1 MSRLLISA
9 FLLLG
14 LAACATDVRLN
25 YTPSPTALRSGP
37 PAVSLV
43 TATDQRKEAPN
54 RLATIMGGFGNPL
67 KIINTVRPVKDEVA
81 AVFAQG
87 LQTRGMRQENGS
99 GPVRMELTIR
109 KFDAD
114 MIMGSTARIDLDMV
128 LVDATTN
135 QVIYKTTAAEEKSDF
150 HFIATGVFA
159 SVEELQ
165 RLAQSLLDSTVDKML
180 DSYGFREVL
189 MKAGRPSVS

>member
-1 MSRLLISA
+1 MRRVLLSG

-25 YTPSPTALRSGP
+25 YTPSPNAFRSGP
-37 PAVSLV
+37 PVVSLV

-81 AVFAQG
+81 AVFVQG
-87 LQTRGMRQENGS
+87 LQTRGMRQEEGR
-99 GPVRMELTIR
+99 GPVRMDLIIR

-128 LVDATTN
+128 LLDATTN
-135 QVIYKTTAAEEKSDF
+135 QVIYKLTAADQKSDF
-150 HFIATGVFA
+150 HFVATGVFA
-159 SVEELQ
+159 SVEDLQ

-180 DSYGFREVL
+180 DSYGFRDAL
-189 MKAGRPSVS
+189 AKAGRAPTS